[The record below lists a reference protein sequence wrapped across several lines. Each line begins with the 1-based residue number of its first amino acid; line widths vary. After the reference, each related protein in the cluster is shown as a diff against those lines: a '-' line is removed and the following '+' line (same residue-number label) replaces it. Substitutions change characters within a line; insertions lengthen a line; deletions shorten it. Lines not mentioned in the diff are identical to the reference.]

1 MPLDRGATTQ
11 VGGVRVATASHE
23 SCLLCSLNRLPY
35 ENVRPPA
42 GVTDEDVLYLAVNP
56 NEAL

>member
-1 MPLDRGATTQ
+1 VSAS
-11 VGGVRVATASHE
+11 ATASHE